1 MSREVVLVGACR
13 TPIGTLAEPSKTSRL
28 LNWVALLWKRS

>member
-13 TPIGTLAEPSKTSRL
+13 TPIGTFGGQLKDVKAVDWAP
-28 LNWVALLWKRS
+28 W